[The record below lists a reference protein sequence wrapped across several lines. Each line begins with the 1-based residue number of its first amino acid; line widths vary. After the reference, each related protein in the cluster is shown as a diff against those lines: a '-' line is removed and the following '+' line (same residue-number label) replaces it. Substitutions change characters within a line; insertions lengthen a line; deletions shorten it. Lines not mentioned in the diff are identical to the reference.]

1 MELREQRA
9 GYLVER
15 RFTLTEAGLV
25 PEEWPVTTIGEA
37 AQTSSGTTP
46 PRARSERYFRG
57 GDVPWVK
64 TLDLNNS
71 EIIATEEA
79 VTSIALK
86 ETSLRLYPPGTVL
99 VAMYGGFNQ
108 IGRTGLLQ
116 ISATVNQALTAVQ
129 PNPRVVHAGYL
140 LRVLNFRVAY
150 WQSVASSSRK
160 DPNITSKDVRDFPL
174 ATPRMA
180 EQEAIAEALGDTDA
194 LIESLEQLL
203 AKKRQ
208 IKQGAMQ
215 ELLTGQRRLP
225 GFRHEWR
232 TRKLGEIGSFLKGR
246 GVNRDQAS
254 SGAIPCVR
262 YGEIYTAHQDRIAVF
277 GSWIS
282 AEVAAEATLLKSGD
296 LLFAGS
302 GETKEEIGKCVA
314 FLDDFPAYAGG
325 DIVILRLRE
334 GHPLFLSYA
343 LNTPAAVRQ
352 KASRG
357 QGDAVV
363 HISASALADVSIR
376 LPEAG
381 EQSAI
386 ASALSDMD
394 AELTALEARL
404 GKTRLLKQGMA
415 QALLTGRIR
424 LV

>member
-1 MELREQRA
+1 MPNPTHAHATGFKQSELGEIPDDWRVALLSDIAISIRSGKSSFDEVLGDFPVYGSTGILGWTTAADHFGRA
-9 GYLVER
+9 
-15 RFTLTEAGLV
+15 
-25 PEEWPVTTIGEA
+25 I
-37 AQTSSGTTP
+37 
-46 PRARSERYFRG
+46 
-57 GDVPWVK
+57 
-64 TLDLNNS
+64 
-71 EIIATEEA
+71 
-79 VTSIALK
+79 
-86 ETSLRLYPPGTVL
+86 L
-99 VAMYGGFNQ
+99 VARVGANAGAVNVVDGSYGVTDNTIIVR
-108 IGRTGLLQ
+108 IGDAVLWSYVWRQLQAKKLNSLVFGSGQPLITGTQLKQLK
-116 ISATVNQALTAVQ
+116 IPV
-129 PNPRVVHAGYL
+129 PIRP
-140 LRVLNFRVAY
+140 
-150 WQSVASSSRK
+150 
-160 DPNITSKDVRDFPL
+160 
-174 ATPRMA
+174 A
-180 EQEAIAEALGDTDA
+180 EQHAIADALSDTDA

-225 GFRHEWR
+225 GFRDEWR
-232 TRKLGEIGSFLKGR
+232 TKKLGEIGSFLKGR

-262 YGEIYTAHQDRIAVF
+262 YGEIYTAHQDRIAEF

-282 AEVAAEATLLKSGD
+282 AKVAADATLLKSGD

-334 GHPLFLSYA
+334 GHPLFLGYA

-376 LPEAG
+376 MPDAL
-381 EQSAI
+381 EQAAI
-386 ASALSDMD
+386 ATTLSDMD
-394 AELTALEARL
+394 LELTALEARL
-404 GKTRLLKQGMA
+404 AKTRLLKQGMA